1 MGLFRITS
9 SLETMTHNYNLEHF
23 WIFSCIS
30 QMVSFGVLLYIGLSV
45 CALKLIFIANDQT
58 CSMNSVLL
66 QSLSLDQN
74 PAISN
79 TDNLA
84 GDVPEEFGFL
94 IFTLQRV
101 SLFIWWSTL
110 CWGSK
115 ML

>member
-9 SLETMTHNYNLEHF
+9 SLEMTLNYNLEHF

-30 QMVSFGVLLYIGLSV
+30 PTVSFGVVYYILNWLCV
-45 CALKLIFIANDQT
+45 LKLIFIANDQT

-84 GDVPEEFGFL
+84 GDVPAEFVF
-94 IFTLQRV
+94 
-101 SLFIWWSTL
+101 
-110 CWGSK
+110 
-115 ML
+115 

>member
-1 MGLFRITS
+1 
-9 SLETMTHNYNLEHF
+9 
-23 WIFSCIS
+23 
-30 QMVSFGVLLYIGLSV
+30 MVSFGVLLYIGLSV

-84 GDVPEEFGFL
+84 GDVPEEFVFL

-101 SLFIWWSTL
+101 SLFIW
-110 CWGSK
+110 
-115 ML
+115 